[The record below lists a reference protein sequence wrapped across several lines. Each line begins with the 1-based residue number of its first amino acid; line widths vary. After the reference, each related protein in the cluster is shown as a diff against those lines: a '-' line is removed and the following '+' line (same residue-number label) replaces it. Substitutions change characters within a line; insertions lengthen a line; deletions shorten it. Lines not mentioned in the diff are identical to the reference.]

1 MMETTYRVSE
11 LNILV
16 IDDHPLFI
24 DGVSQVLMQLADN
37 VEVFKATSIQE
48 ALTLLE
54 SHSDFDLIL
63 LDLSLPGMDGF
74 SFLQRF
80 SAAEFCIPVVVVSAE
95 EQLSLIRRALEASV
109 MGFVPKSLGAADMLL
124 AFQSVLEGNQ
134 FLPDRIV
141 QMLSRKP
148 EQAISVEIPP
158 HAQHAGISAKQ
169 YAVLILM
176 AKGYSNQTIARQLN
190 RTEHTVKSHTAALFQ
205 ILGVSNRTECVEI
218 ARTRGLIVTL

>member
-1 MMETTYRVSE
+1 MSAV
-11 LNILV
+11 NILV
-16 IDDHPLFI
+16 IDDHPLFM
-24 DGVSQVLMQLADN
+24 DGVSQVLQQLSDK

-54 SHSDFDLIL
+54 SQSDFDLIL

-95 EQLSLIRRALEASV
+95 EQLSLIRRALEANV
-109 MGFVPKSLGAADMLL
+109 MGFVPKSLGAADMLS
-124 AFQSVLEGNQ
+124 AFKSVLEGNQ
-134 FLPDRIV
+134 FLPDRIA
-141 QMLSRKP
+141 QMLSRSHDHVIP
-148 EQAISVEIPP
+148 LALPP

-169 YAVLILM
+169 YAVLVLM
-176 AKGYSNQTIARQLN
+176 AKGYSNQTIASQLN

-205 ILGVSNRTECVEI
+205 ILGVSNRTECVEV
-218 ARTRGLIVTL
+218 ARGRGLINRL

>member
-1 MMETTYRVSE
+1 VSE
-11 LNILV
+11 LNVLV

-24 DGVSQVLMQLADN
+24 DGVSLVLKQLANN

-54 SHSDFDLIL
+54 SQSDFDLIL

-95 EQLSLIRRALEASV
+95 EQLSLIRRALKANV
-109 MGFVPKSLGAADMLL
+109 MGFVPKSLCASDMLF
-124 AFQSVLEGNQ
+124 AFKSVLEGNQ
-134 FLPDRIV
+134 FLPDRIA
-141 QMLSRKP
+141 QMLTRTTDPAVSF
-148 EQAISVEIPP
+148 ELPP
-158 HAQHAGISAKQ
+158 HAQHAGISTKQ
-169 YAVLILM
+169 YAVLVLI
-176 AKGYSNQTIARQLN
+176 AKGYSNQTIAKQLN

-205 ILGVSNRTECVEI
+205 ILGVSNRTECVEV
-218 ARTRGLIVTL
+218 ARKRGLINNL